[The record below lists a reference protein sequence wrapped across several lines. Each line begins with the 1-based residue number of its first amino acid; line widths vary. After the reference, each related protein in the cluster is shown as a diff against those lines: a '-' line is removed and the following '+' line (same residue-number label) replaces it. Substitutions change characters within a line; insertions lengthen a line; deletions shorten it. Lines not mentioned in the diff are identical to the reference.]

1 MSYLL
6 FLFCLLDISSNDN
19 NNISLI
25 NDQTLPL
32 LNVFSDN
39 CYLGQVKSM
48 IELDGTITAVLLPN
62 L

>member
-1 MSYLL
+1 LI
-6 FLFCLLDISSNDN
+6 FLFIYLLDISSNDN
-19 NNISLI
+19 NVSVK

-32 LNVFSDN
+32 LDVYSDN

-48 IELDGTITAVLLPN
+48 VELDGTITGLLLPN

>member
-1 MSYLL
+1 MI
-6 FLFCLLDISSNDN
+6 FFKFIILLDISLNDN
-19 NNISLI
+19 NVSVI

-32 LNVFSDN
+32 LNVYSDN

-48 IELDGTITAVLLPN
+48 FELDETITALLLPN